1 VAAGLGLGSV
11 VSMDRVGIVVGTSVA
26 IGAVGG
32 VVGAEGVK
40 TQATVTNRKINRP
53 NLHCLISYLR

>member
-1 VAAGLGLGSV
+1 
-11 VSMDRVGIVVGTSVA
+11 MDRVGIVVGTSVA